1 MSESECGAIC
11 VRKDVM
17 DKFNVIMEETKLDA
31 NELME
36 HFFGLY
42 NCCVKLV
49 HPNKSMIPNP
59 GAGLTPQ
66 ISAAQLV
73 QLQQHHQQQQ
83 HRQINSEVKTENDD
97 FIPVGMTF
105 SNNLNNSMADS
116 SSSSKNSSISENDEV
131 TCVGVSQIG
140 GDCSV
145 EDKIHLLQRLRDQAN
160 AANFNSN
167 NSSNQHGGVYQH
179 YNSFTGSSMGPPSM
193 VPLGNNTGYQGETGL
208 PRKRKK
214 KPKKAKLLSS
224 PAQAASLTEGEDLLK
239 SSMCSLCQAVFA
251 RFTDLLAHHKAV
263 HNSDT
268 NHPLRCRACGRTQTS
283 EAGLIYH
290 QVYVCKMV
298 ERPHPCHICGLK
310 FQSEEMVLV
319 HKCSGCPRKKYA
331 CEFCDHYRTESSSD
345 LEKHMRIHTNDKCYV
360 CRVCGFSTAWKKNLK
375 EHMVKHLGLKPYVC
389 DLCGYSTSDRHNLRA
404 HRLKHY
410 QKGEG
415 CEKCGGECHCKPLA
429 IKKRKMSSGS
439 AGEAGSPGSA
449 GGKDLECP
457 YPQCVYRTKIEY
469 MMTNHMLRHQGMAEH
484 NLSSPGGSVSNNTG
498 GNNAPGVGGSS
509 YPNNQHNGQ
518 EQNKSSHHRGQGV
531 MANNGVGGQ
540 YGSGGGGHH
549 NASSPASSIS
559 SSSSTIPPTSSIQS
573 SQNNP
578 PSLVSQANQIPIEWK
593 ALGQVPPPGVCG
605 VLAGPGH
612 FTTLVHH
619 QQVPLTSQAM
629 TSWASPLSP
638 PTVPPGLLSNRVNV
652 QMAGQNMVARPMP
665 VFPNMPN

>member
-1 MSESECGAIC
+1 MSDTECGAIC

-42 NCCVKLV
+42 NC
-49 HPNKSMIPNP
+49 
-59 GAGLTPQ
+59 
-66 ISAAQLV
+66 
-73 QLQQHHQQQQ
+73 
-83 HRQINSEVKTENDD
+83 NSEVKTENED
-97 FIPVGMTF
+97 FIPVGMTY
-105 SNNLNNSMADS
+105 NNNNINNNNMADS

-145 EDKIHLLQRLRDQAN
+145 EDKVHLLQRLREQAN
-160 AANFNSN
+160 AANF
-167 NSSNQHGGVYQH
+167 SSGAGGQHGGGYPH
-179 YNSFTGSSMGPPSM
+179 YNSFTASSMGPPSM
-193 VPLGNNTGYQGETGL
+193 VPLPNSSVYTGDNGQ

-429 IKKRKMSSGS
+429 IKKRKMSLGALD
-439 AGEAGSPGSA
+439 AGGPGSI
-449 GGKDLECP
+449 GGKELECP
-457 YPQCVYRTKIEY
+457 YPQCVYRTKLEY
-469 MMTNHMLRHQGMAEH
+469 MMTNHMLRHQGMAEQ
-484 NLSSPGGSVSNNTG
+484 GMGG
-498 GNNAPGVGGSS
+498 GNNATSNGGGNS
-509 YPNNQHNGQ
+509 YSNNQHGNQ
-518 EQNKSSHHRGQGV
+518 DQNKNPHHRGQGV
-531 MANNGVGGQ
+531 MANSQ
-540 YGSGGGGHH
+540 YGAGGHH
-549 NASSPASSIS
+549 SASSPASSIS
-559 SSSSTIPPTSSIQS
+559 SSSSIPPTSSISS
-573 SQNNP
+573 SQTNP
-578 PSLVSQANQIPIEWK
+578 PTLVSSQANQIPIEWK
-593 ALGQVPPPGVCG
+593 AIGQVPPPGVCG
-605 VLAGPGH
+605 VLAGPTH
-612 FTTLVHH
+612 FAPLVHH
-619 QQVPLTSQAM
+619 QQVNLTAQSMGA
-629 TSWASPLSP
+629 WASPLSP
-638 PTVPPGLLSNRVNV
+638 PTVPPGLLANRMNV

>member
-1 MSESECGAIC
+1 MSDTECGAIC

-49 HPNKSMIPNP
+49 HPNKLPMGQNP
-59 GAGLTPQ
+59 GVGLPVQ
-66 ISAAQLV
+66 INSAQLV
-73 QLQQHHQQQQ
+73 QMQQQQQQ
-83 HRQINSEVKTENDD
+83 HRQINSEVKTENED
-97 FIPVGMTF
+97 FIPVGMTY
-105 SNNLNNSMADS
+105 NNNNINNNMADS
-116 SSSSKNSSISENDEV
+116 SGSSKNSSV
-131 TCVGVSQIG
+131 
-140 GDCSV
+140 
-145 EDKIHLLQRLRDQAN
+145 HLLQRLREQAN
-160 AANFNSN
+160 AANFSA
-167 NSSNQHGGVYQH
+167 GGGQQGAVYPH
-179 YNSFTGSSMGPPSM
+179 YNSFTASSMGPPSM
-193 VPLGNNTGYQGETGL
+193 VPLPNATLYTSTGDNGQ

-298 ERPHPCHICGLK
+298 ERPHACQLCGLK
-310 FQSEEMVLV
+310 FQTEEMVLV

-429 IKKRKMSSGS
+429 IKKRKMSLG
-439 AGEAGSPGSA
+439 ALDGNSPGST

-457 YPQCVYRTKIEY
+457 YPQCVYRTKLEY
-469 MMTNHMLRHQGMAEH
+469 MMTNHMLRHQGMAEQGMGA
-484 NLSSPGGSVSNNTG
+484 PQAGGNAAGG
-498 GNNAPGVGGSS
+498 GNNAGGGG
-509 YPNNQHNGQ
+509 NNYNGQHGNQ
-518 EQNKSSHHRGQGV
+518 EQNKNHHRGQGV
-531 MANNGVGGQ
+531 MANSGGGQ
-540 YGSGGGGHH
+540 YGAGGHH
-549 NASSPASSIS
+549 SSSPASSIS
-559 SSSSTIPPTSSIQS
+559 STSSIPTSSIQS
-573 SQNNP
+573 SQPNP
-578 PSLVSQANQIPIEWK
+578 PTLVSTQAVNQIPIEWK
-593 ALGQVPPPGVCG
+593 AIGQVPPPGVCG
-605 VLAGPGH
+605 VLTAPNH
-612 FTTLVHH
+612 FGSLVHH
-619 QQVPLTSQAM
+619 QQVPLTAQSM
-629 TSWASPLSP
+629 GTWASPLSP
-638 PTVPPGLLSNRVNV
+638 PTVPPGLLANRVNV